1 MFCVLCVIK
10 EPMIRMQLRWKPVM
24 VKQDYICY
32 DFVRGFTR
40 WQVILCSSA
49 DNFLVHNK
57 RSLTA

>member
-1 MFCVLCVIK
+1 MLCVLCIIK

-40 WQVILCSSA
+40 WQMILCSSA
-49 DNFLVHNK
+49 DNFLV
-57 RSLTA
+57 L